1 MSGNGKKGT
10 RKERGKGSSNRG
22 GTKEAGHSGGGKIGT
37 GKGSG
42 SREEKWKYV

>member
-22 GTKEAGHSGGGKIGT
+22 VQRRQGIVVGGK
-37 GKGSG
+37 
-42 SREEKWKYV
+42 